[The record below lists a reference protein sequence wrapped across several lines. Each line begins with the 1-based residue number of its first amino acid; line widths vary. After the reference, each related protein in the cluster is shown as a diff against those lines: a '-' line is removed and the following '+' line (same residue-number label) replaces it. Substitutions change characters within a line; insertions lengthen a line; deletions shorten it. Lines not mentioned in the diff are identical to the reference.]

1 MCVFLCLE
9 NTSSKHLGPLFALS
23 ELGKGLITYQTGTA
37 DLAGLTP
44 GGASGNSL
52 PVDAASVERCQRRRL
67 VAPCSAGIN
76 RSSATKQSSTGA
88 PSSPAPTQ
96 EPLRGVEPGASET
109 CWLGH
114 LAAPVK
120 HAGSAI

>member
-1 MCVFLCLE
+1 VCVFLCLE

-96 EPLRGVEPGASET
+96 EEPIPSMPL
-109 CWLGH
+109 
-114 LAAPVK
+114 K
-120 HAGSAI
+120 F